1 MHTVRNQKKLL
12 DRVRKIK
19 GQIEGLERLIGAG
32 KDEDMSLILQ
42 TVASSRG
49 ALNALMC
56 ELIEGHVREHI
67 LGDRDVS
74 QREREQAVE
83 DVIDVIQRYLK

>member
-19 GQIEGLERLIGAG
+19 GQIEGLERLLGAG
-32 KDEDMSLILQ
+32 ANEDMSLILQ

-67 LGDRDVS
+67 LNDQEGTAK
-74 QREREQAVE
+74 EREQAVE
-83 DVIDVIQRYLK
+83 DVIEIISRYLK